1 MIYVG
6 IDVAS
11 KKHDFTIMNSFG
23 ITYTKKSIT
32 IPNTDFGYKKLHN
45 SIQEFCGANKDYQVR
60 IGLEST
66 GFYHLNILSYLTR
79 AGYEVMVINP
89 ILINMSKKSKKLHV
103 AKNDNLDS
111 RAICKFLRDPDT
123 TFTPYTSK
131 SYHNEALKSLSRE
144 RFWLVDKLR
153 KEKLKV
159 YKLIVEVFPEYL
171 SLFSNVY
178 QGSAAD
184 ILMKYPSPAKVANA
198 RISTLQSMIHSRC
211 KVSALQL
218 HEVATHSVGKSEEF
232 LSFQLIQ
239 AFKRLKN
246 TELEIN
252 QYELKI
258 EQIVQDNC
266 PVILSIPGIGV
277 VSAGLILGEIGNIH
291 NFKHVNNLI
300 SYAGLDIEPYV
311 SGDVSYKN
319 RINSKKGS
327 SYLRY
332 ALFQVA
338 KVIWRFDEQFHQY
351 YLKKRAEHKHYLVI
365 LGHIQKKILR
375 VLYSVLKNNKD
386 YSVPQF

>member
-11 KKHDFTIMNSFG
+11 KKHDFTIMNSSG
-23 ITYTKKSIT
+23 NTYTPKAVT

-45 SIQEFCGANKDYQVR
+45 SIQEFCGANKDFQVR

-66 GFYHLNILSYLTR
+66 GFYHLNILSYLSK

-89 ILINMSKKSKKLHV
+89 ILINMSKKSKNVHV

-123 TFTPYTSK
+123 AFIPYTSK

-178 QGSAAD
+178 QGSAKD
-184 ILMKYPSPAKVANA
+184 ILMKYPSPVKLANA
-198 RISTLQSMIHSRC
+198 RISTLQSMIHGHC
-211 KVSALQL
+211 KVTALQI
-218 HEVATHSVGKSEEF
+218 HELASHSVGKSEDF
-232 LSFQLIQ
+232 LSFQLLQ

-246 TELEIN
+246 TQLEIN

-258 EQIVQDNC
+258 EQFVRTNC

-277 VSAGLILGEIGNIH
+277 VSAGLILGELGDIH
-291 NFKHVNNLI
+291 NFDNVNKLI
-300 SYAGLDIEPYV
+300 SYAGIDIEPYE
-311 SGDVSYKN
+311 SGNVSYKN
-319 RINSKKGS
+319 RTNSKKGS

-351 YLKKRAEHKHYLVI
+351 YLKKKSEHKHFFVI

>member
-11 KKHDFTIMNSFG
+11 KKHDFTIMNSAG
-23 ITYTKKSIT
+23 ATYTPKSIT
-32 IPNTDFGYKKLHN
+32 IPNTDFGYEKLHK

-66 GFYHLNILSYLTR
+66 GFYHLNILSFLTR

-89 ILINMSKKSKKLHV
+89 ILINMSKKSKKLHT

-123 TFTPYTSK
+123 SFTPYTSK

-184 ILMKYPSPAKVANA
+184 ILMKYPSPTKMANA
-198 RISTLQSMIHSRC
+198 RISTLQSMIHGRC
-211 KVSALQL
+211 KVTALQI
-218 HEVATHSVGKSEEF
+218 HDVATHSVGKSDEF
-232 LSFQLIQ
+232 LSFQLLQ

-246 TELEIN
+246 TESEIN
-252 QYELKI
+252 LYELKI
-258 EQIVQDNC
+258 EQIVRSNC
-266 PVILSIPGIGV
+266 PVILSIPGISII
-277 VSAGLILGEIGNIH
+277 SAGLILGEIGDIH
-291 NFKHVNNLI
+291 KFKNVNNLI
-300 SYAGLDIEPYV
+300 SFAGIDIEPYD
-311 SGDVSYKN
+311 SGNVSYKN

-338 KVIWRFDEQFHQY
+338 RVIWRFDEQFHQY
-351 YLKKRAEHKHYLVI
+351 YLKKKSEHKHFFVI

-375 VLYSVLKNNKD
+375 VLFAVLKNNKV
-386 YSVPQF
+386 YFLPQF